1 MGNVKVADTYFSFVK
16 RSLPFANGSDR
27 LQKGQL
33 CRRFLTNRTLAL
45 RSLVTNASFNQWV
58 RILLMPKIDRAH
70 ENYLT
75 PKIWETHLR
84 EIFYGTL
91 IFEQSSIISIG
102 HYSGGHTSSCP
113 PTWRPKLLFAC
124 ILLDRYLRSDV
135 LKTLLNHLFNNFL
148 GNSLFQKSHFG
159 HVTSY
164 ELIHFNKMV
173 RVWKTK
179 SLLFC
184 F

>member
-1 MGNVKVADTYFSFVK
+1 MLPLNNKLESCWCQKLTERIKSISHSKFERK
-16 RSLPFANGSDR
+16 RI
-27 LQKGQL
+27 K
-33 CRRFLTNRTLAL
+33 
-45 RSLVTNASFNQWV
+45 
-58 RILLMPKIDRAH
+58 
-70 ENYLT
+70 
-75 PKIWETHLR
+75 

-102 HYSGGHTSSCP
+102 HYNGGHTSSCP
-113 PTWRPKLLFAC
+113 PTWRPKLLFAR
-124 ILLDRYLRSDV
+124 ILLERYLRSDV
-135 LKTLLNHLFNNFL
+135 LKTLLNHLFHNFL

-179 SLLFC
+179 NYYFVFKTYDPLIVFWTQNHITFIFIKVMSHDLLVQMAY
-184 F
+184 